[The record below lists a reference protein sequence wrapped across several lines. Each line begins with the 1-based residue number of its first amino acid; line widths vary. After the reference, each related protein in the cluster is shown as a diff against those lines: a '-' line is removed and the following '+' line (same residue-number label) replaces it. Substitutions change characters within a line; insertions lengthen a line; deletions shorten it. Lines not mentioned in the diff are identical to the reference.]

1 MYLEGGKKEKQPT
14 NRLSTSCPETCQHSL
29 NPRLI
34 GKKIKELTMTTWLN
48 ALIVTA
54 RHEAEEHESWGV
66 VRAVHAGV
74 RRGVS
79 AW

>member
-1 MYLEGGKKEKQPT
+1 
-14 NRLSTSCPETCQHSL
+14 
-29 NPRLI
+29 
-34 GKKIKELTMTTWLN
+34 MTTWLN

-74 RRGVS
+74 RREGSLRGESVPEKS
-79 AW
+79 KPKNHLKETLSS